1 MKREN
6 KKIETTAEQRKQ
18 TILDSKGQNTGFES
32 RYKKD
37 DRRRE
42 SKLATKVTR
51 EMNYDCV
58 DREKDKQGREG
69 DRKSSRQR
77 KMRQE
82 KRETDWF
89 AREEERKRDT

>member
-6 KKIETTAEQRKQ
+6 KKIETTAEQWKQ
-18 TILDSKGQNTGFES
+18 TILDSKGENTGFES
-32 RYKKD
+32 RSKKD

-51 EMNYDCV
+51 KLDYDCV